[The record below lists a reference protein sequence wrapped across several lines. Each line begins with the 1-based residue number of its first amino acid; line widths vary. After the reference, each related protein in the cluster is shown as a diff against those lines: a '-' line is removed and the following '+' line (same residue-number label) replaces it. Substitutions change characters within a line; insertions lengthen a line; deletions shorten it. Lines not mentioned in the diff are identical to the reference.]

1 MSELHPGP
9 SSRLSHCICKSKT
22 ALGRS
27 ITPGAGQTVQ
37 VVGVLDLVCILKV
50 PLRID
55 PIQDNTL
62 HLLSHRLRIRW
73 PLTVSRNV
81 FVSDDLDGFEQ

>member
-50 PLRID
+50 PLRI
-55 PIQDNTL
+55 PGEGPGHSLGHVTG
-62 HLLSHRLRIRW
+62 R
-73 PLTVSRNV
+73 
-81 FVSDDLDGFEQ
+81 EA